1 MQTLKRLYVFVLTF
15 LLLPTAEANL
25 AETST
30 ADLEEVV
37 VIGTS
42 LFGDQINALKTPT
55 PILDVPQSVVVI
67 DSAEIESRGYGSVS
81 DLINY
86 LPGLNTSQGEG
97 HRDAVVFRGVRS
109 TADFFVDGM
118 RDDVQYFRP
127 LYNLEQV
134 EVLKGPNALLFGR
147 GGAGG
152 VLNRV
157 TKKGVIDSDFFHI
170 GASMDTFGAG
180 SVKLDRNFPLTQ
192 KTALRLNTFA
202 ESLDNHRDFFDGDRF
217 GINPALKVSVSE
229 KTVLD
234 LSYEYLDHE
243 RFIDRGIVTGS
254 NGKPVEAFDEIVFGD
269 PSQNVSTLDAH
280 LVRGLLQHRFS
291 ANTKLNVSAFYGD
304 YDKAY
309 QNFYA
314 SSYSQESTP
323 NQVTLDGYVDTTQ
336 RHSFI
341 FSADLVTKLITGTIE
356 HTLLIGAE
364 RIDTASDQD
373 RFNAYWDTTQDDNEI
388 FIITRPISLIGG
400 VGTNAAGSAIRNNFN
415 RDLNDDT
422 HVDIKVFSLYAQD
435 EISLTQQLSVVLGA
449 RFDEFE
455 ISVLNMLVDET
466 RQRKDDEISP
476 RAGIIY
482 KPKENMSLYVSYSES
497 FLPRSGEQFANIN
510 GANNQLDPDTYSS
523 LEAGFKWNVTN
534 RLKLTAAIFEIEKSS
549 PQVADND
556 PATLDVIDSTIEGFE
571 AQIQGQINDR
581 WGLSAGYG
589 YLDGEQM
596 NRQGSTGLR
605 PRELPRHMM
614 SLWATYQIASRVG
627 LGLGLTY
634 QDESFINNSNSALL
648 PSYTRIDAAIY
659 FDVTEDLSVQ
669 LNVDNVAE
677 ELYFPNAHS
686 THQVTVGESIN
697 ARLSVNWRP

>member
-1 MQTLKRLYVFVLTF
+1 MLILKRLCVFWLAF
-15 LLLPTAEANL
+15 LLFPSAEADL

-55 PILDVPQSVVVI
+55 PILDVPQSVVI
-67 DSAEIESRGYGSVS
+67 INSAEIESRGYNSVANI
-81 DLINY
+81 INY
-86 LPGLNTSQGEG
+86 LPGLSTSQGEG

-157 TKKGVIDSDFFHI
+157 TKKGVLDSDFLHI
-170 GASMDTFGAG
+170 GASVDTFGAG
-180 SVKLDRNFPLTQ
+180 SVTLDRNFSLAQ
-192 KTALRLNTFA
+192 NAALRFNTFA

-217 GINPALKVSVSE
+217 GVNPALKVSVSD

-254 NGKPVEAFDEIVFGD
+254 NGKPVKAFDEIVFGD
-269 PSQNVSTLDAH
+269 PSQNTSTLDAH

-291 ANTKLNVSAFYGD
+291 ANTKLNISAFYGD

-314 SSYSQESTP
+314 SSYSQDSTP

-336 RHSFI
+336 RHNLILSG
-341 FSADLVTKLITGTIE
+341 DLVTEVITGMVE
-356 HTLLIGAE
+356 HTLLVGVE

-388 FIITRPISLIGG
+388 FAIARPISLSAG
-400 VGTNAAGSAIRNNFN
+400 VGTNAVGSTTRNDFN

-422 HVDIKVFSLYAQD
+422 HVDIKVFSFYVQD

-449 RFDEFE
+449 RFDDFE
-455 ISVLNMLVDET
+455 ISVLNVPADET

-476 RAGIIY
+476 RLGIIY
-482 KPKENMSLYVSYSES
+482 KPKENMSLYASYSES

-510 GANNQLDPDTYSS
+510 GSNNQLDPDTYSNV
-523 LEAGFKWNVTN
+523 EAGFKWNVTN
-534 RLKLTAAIFEIEKSS
+534 RLHLTAAVFEIEKSS

-556 PATLDVIDSTIEGFE
+556 PSTLDVIESTIQGFE

-589 YLDGEQM
+589 YLDGEQV

-614 SLWATYQIASRVG
+614 SLWTTYQVSPSVG
-627 LGLGLTY
+627 LGLGLTH

-659 FDVTEDLSVQ
+659 FDLTEDLSVQ
-669 LNVDNVAE
+669 LNVDNVAD

-697 ARLSVNWRP
+697 ARFSINWRP

>member
-1 MQTLKRLYVFVLTF
+1 MQTFKRLCVFVLTF

-510 GANNQLDPDTYSS
+510 GANNQLDPDTYSN

>member
-157 TKKGVIDSDFFHI
+157 TKKGVLDGDFLHI
-170 GASMDTFGAG
+170 GASVDTFGAG

-314 SSYSQESTP
+314 SSYSQESAP
-323 NQVTLDGYVDTTQ
+323 NQVTLDGYIDTTQ

-400 VGTNAAGSAIRNNFN
+400 VGTNAAGSVIRNNFN

-510 GANNQLDPDTYSS
+510 GANNQLDPDTYSN

-589 YLDGEQM
+589 YLDGEQI

-614 SLWATYQIASRVG
+614 SLWTTYQIASRVG

>member
-510 GANNQLDPDTYSS
+510 GANNQLDPDTYSN

>member
-1 MQTLKRLYVFVLTF
+1 MRICQRLFVL
-15 LLLPTAEANL
+15 LQSGIIALPVHAEMVNP
-25 AETST
+25 ST
-30 ADLEEVV
+30 VELEEVV
-37 VIGTS
+37 VIGAS
-42 LFGDQINALKTPT
+42 LYDDQINALKTPT
-55 PILDVPQSVVVI
+55 PILDVAQSVVI
-67 DSAEIESRGYGSVS
+67 INSAEIESRGYGSVS
-81 DLINY
+81 DIINY

-157 TKKGVIDSDFFHI
+157 TKKGVLDGDFLHI
-170 GASMDTFGAG
+170 GASVDTFGAG
-180 SVKLDRNFPLTQ
+180 SVTLDRNFSLTQ
-192 KTALRLNTFA
+192 NAALRFNTFA

-217 GINPALKVSVSE
+217 GVNPALKVSVSD

-254 NGKPVEAFDEIVFGD
+254 NGKPVQAFDEIVFGD
-269 PSQNVSTLDAH
+269 PSQNESTLDAH

-291 ANTKLNVSAFYGD
+291 ANTKLNISAFYGD

-314 SSYSQESTP
+314 SSYSQDSTP

-336 RHSFI
+336 RHNLILSG
-341 FSADLVTKLITGTIE
+341 DLVTEVITGMVE
-356 HTLLIGAE
+356 HTLLVGVE

-400 VGTNAAGSAIRNNFN
+400 VGTNAAGSATRNNFN

-510 GANNQLDPDTYSS
+510 GANNQLDPDTYSN

>member
-25 AETST
+25 AQTST

-341 FSADLVTKLITGTIE
+341 FSVDLVTKLITGTIE

-510 GANNQLDPDTYSS
+510 GANNQLDPDTYSN

-669 LNVDNVAE
+669 MNVDNVAE

>member
-157 TKKGVIDSDFFHI
+157 TKKGVLDGDFLHI
-170 GASMDTFGAG
+170 GASVDTFGAG

-280 LVRGLLQHRFS
+280 LVSGLLQHRFS

-314 SSYSQESTP
+314 SSYSQESAP
-323 NQVTLDGYVDTTQ
+323 NQVTLDGYIDTTQ

-510 GANNQLDPDTYSS
+510 GANNQLDPDTYSN

-589 YLDGEQM
+589 YLDGEQI

-605 PRELPRHMM
+605 PRELPKHMM
-614 SLWATYQIASRVG
+614 SLWTTYQIASRVG